1 MFTLRAVPSLALV
14 LAGSLDWLT
23 TIVGIAC
30 FGAVESNPF
39 MSGIAGASLVAFTAV
54 KLAATLFTGLLF
66 YQGEKLLFR
75 AQNQDS
81 WVFRCTHITLR
92 IVCIAATVF
101 LLFAV
106 VNNLLVV
113 ATVI

>member
-1 MFTLRAVPSLALV
+1 MLTLRAVPSLALV

-23 TIVGIAC
+23 TIIGIAC

-39 MSGIAGASLVAFTAV
+39 IAGIAGASLLTFTVV

-66 YQGEKLLFR
+66 YQGEKLMLR
-75 AQNQDS
+75 AQDQRS
-81 WVFRCTHITLR
+81 WSFRCTHITLR

-106 VNNLLVV
+106 VNNLLVF
-113 ATVI
+113 ATAI